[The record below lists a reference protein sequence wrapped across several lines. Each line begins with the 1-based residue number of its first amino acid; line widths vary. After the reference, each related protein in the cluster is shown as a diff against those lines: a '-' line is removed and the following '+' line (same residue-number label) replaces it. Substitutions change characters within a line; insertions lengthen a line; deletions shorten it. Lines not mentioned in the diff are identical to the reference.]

1 MRRNT
6 AADFRPE
13 EQSVGSP
20 NPIEYHIVY
29 PIEKDSTSLLLWF
42 GILQDNQPDDVLY
55 ANI

>member
-1 MRRNT
+1 M
-6 AADFRPE
+6 DFRPE